1 MGSQIRWGIL
11 GTGWVAHALV
21 ADLLDNGILV
31 TAVGSRD
38 GDSAQAFAAEFEI
51 GTAHTGYD
59 ALVNDDN
66 VDVVYVSTP
75 HPFHAEHAK
84 LALNAGKHALVEK
97 PFTMNA
103 REAREV
109 VELAAQKNLVVLEA
123 MWTRFVPHMVRIREL
138 IAEGTIGDV
147 RTLIADHNQ
156 SLPTD
161 PAHRINDPAL
171 GGGALLD
178 LGIYP
183 VSFADDL
190 FGAPTRVEAVAAK
203 SATGVD
209 RQTAILLEY
218 ADGQQSVLHCALDT
232 AGPNTATIM
241 GTKGWIAIDPV
252 WHDSSSFTVYDT
264 DEHVIERFDEPV
276 NGRGM
281 HFQAREAER
290 LITAG
295 LPAGVILPPAGSI
308 RVMETMDAIRR
319 KIDLVYA
326 ADE

>member
-1 MGSQIRWGIL
+1 
-11 GTGWVAHALV
+11 
-21 ADLLDNGILV
+21 
-31 TAVGSRD
+31 
-38 GDSAQAFAAEFEI
+38 
-51 GTAHTGYD
+51 
-59 ALVNDDN
+59 
-66 VDVVYVSTP
+66 
-75 HPFHAEHAK
+75 
-84 LALNAGKHALVEK
+84 
-97 PFTMNA
+97 MNA

-138 IAEGTIGDV
+138 IAEGTIGDA